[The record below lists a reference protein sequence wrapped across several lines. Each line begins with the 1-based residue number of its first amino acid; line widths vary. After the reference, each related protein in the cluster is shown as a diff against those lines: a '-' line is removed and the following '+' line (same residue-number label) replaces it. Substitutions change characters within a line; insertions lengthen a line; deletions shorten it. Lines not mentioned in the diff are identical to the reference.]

1 MPRRKNKFVEQADEL
16 NLVPIMNL
24 VLCLIP
30 VVLFGTQLVKIG
42 ITNISAPKLGPPPQN
57 QTPPE
62 VKPLGLTIAIASDG
76 FRLKATGVDN
86 LAAHLAEANCL
97 SGGGTAAPANASG
110 GVLIPKVQQNRLVRD
125 QNTGTDSEQTIQ
137 GYDYPRLYLCLEYL
151 RGRHPEEKLLSLTA
165 EPDMPFKYLIRTM
178 DTVRYK
184 LADPVRNQNGARGA
198 HLLGVQGGTQSLENF
213 AKAVEFSIEKQVTTA
228 TGDDGT
234 EQQVEQLI
242 ELWSQ
247 VTFTVVR

>member
-1 MPRRKNKFVEQADEL
+1 MSRRKSKFVEQADEL

-62 VKPLGLTIAIASDG
+62 NKPLGLTIAVASDG

-86 LAAHLAEANCL
+86 LATHLAEANCL
-97 SGGGTAAPANASG
+97 SGGGAAPANPAG
-110 GVLIPKVQQNRLVRD
+110 GVLIPKVQQTREVRD
-125 QNTGTDSEQTIQ
+125 PNTGTSEERTIQ

-151 RGRHPEEKLLSLTA
+151 RARHPEEKLLSLTA

-184 LADPVRNQNGARGA
+184 LADPVRDQNGARGA
-198 HLLGVQGGTQSLENF
+198 HLLGVQNGTQSLANF